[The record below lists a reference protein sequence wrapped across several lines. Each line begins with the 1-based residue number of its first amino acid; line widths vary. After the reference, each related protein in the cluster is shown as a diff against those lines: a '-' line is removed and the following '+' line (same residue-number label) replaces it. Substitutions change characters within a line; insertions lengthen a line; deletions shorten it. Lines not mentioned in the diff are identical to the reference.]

1 MENFHLDSGYDTEG
15 NYAPHCRECRENGY
29 DNTREFVDLC
39 NDCQNR
45 NINRSFLKERQNAVQ
60 NYIVDNS

>member
-39 NDCQNR
+39 NDCQN
-45 NINRSFLKERQNAVQ
+45 
-60 NYIVDNS
+60 